1 MKPLIDLTNW
11 PWQQVIEWDH
21 TPPARRA
28 LDARLVTPSDLLRL
42 KVIARL
48 HARGLPPDIG
58 WADLLQEAFA
68 RVLAG
73 SRHQP
78 EGVPV
83 VAFLAGV
90 MRSIK
95 EQYWRQARR
104 GARRL
109 PKLLAE
115 LELADQ
121 QQDGPLDPQ
130 PSPERRVV
138 AAQEMEAINKLF
150 EDDVQAKQIISSL
163 YEGCTPGEAC
173 AIYALSRTDYDS
185 TRKRIR
191 RALIAA
197 GLRTPQP

>member
-1 MKPLIDLTNW
+1 MRQRTRPADTKHFFDSNVRVCAPAAHIWVMKPLIDLTNSPW
-11 PWQQVIEWDH
+11 PQVIECYH

-28 LDARLVTPSDLLRL
+28 LDAGLVTKSDLLRL

-68 RVLAG
+68 RVLDG

-78 EGVPV
+78 EDVPV

-95 EQYWRQARR
+95 EQYWRQCRR
-104 GARRL
+104 SPRRL
-109 PKLLAE
+109 PKLLVE
-115 LELADQ
+115 FELADQ

-130 PSPERRVV
+130 PSQERRVI

-150 EDDVQAKQIISSL
+150 EDDVQAKQVISSL

-173 AIYALSRTDYDS
+173 AI
-185 TRKRIR
+185 
-191 RALIAA
+191 
-197 GLRTPQP
+197 

>member
-1 MKPLIDLTNW
+1 M
-11 PWQQVIEWDH
+11 
-21 TPPARRA
+21 
-28 LDARLVTPSDLLRL
+28 
-42 KVIARL
+42 
-48 HARGLPPDIG
+48 
-58 WADLLQEAFA
+58 
-68 RVLAG
+68 
-73 SRHQP
+73 
-78 EGVPV
+78 

-104 GARRL
+104 SVRRL

-115 LELADQ
+115 LDIADQ
-121 QQDGPLDPQ
+121 PQDGPLDPL
-130 PSPERRVV
+130 PSPERRVI
-138 AAQEMEAINKLF
+138 AAQELEAIYQLF
-150 EDDVQAKQIISSL
+150 DDDAKAKQIISSL

-173 AIYALSRTDYDS
+173 AIYAISRTDYDS